1 MKKDKKLKDI
11 LGILST
17 QQESLTETKE
27 EEEAG
32 ISAKEVELLQ
42 AREEL
47 RKARIQNDILEEGL
61 NKLKQDRGQR
71 KV

>member
-1 MKKDKKLKDI
+1 MEEGKKLKDI

-42 AREEL
+42 AREE
-47 RKARIQNDILEEGL
+47 
-61 NKLKQDRGQR
+61 
-71 KV
+71 